1 MAYVAKYNILISCSE
16 FHRQRQS
23 EATFCSQYLI
33 KVHFQDEM
41 DSSAFG
47 MSIHRIT
54 TDYPFVNCLKQTNV
68 KKAWHER
75 IPFLSDK
82 KAIVICAEVSPEQKS
97 LLAVSS
103 AGDLLWFALPS
114 LRLIQFNSAS
124 MFDDKALPIQVA
136 WISEEVSITLLIK
149 IHVCF
154 RALLC
159 FIRMVKSHVL
169 VQTIISMALP
179 WSINSICWKIAN
191 ESVRLTIRLRMH

>member
-1 MAYVAKYNILISCSE
+1 
-16 FHRQRQS
+16 
-23 EATFCSQYLI
+23 
-33 KVHFQDEM
+33 M

-136 WISEEVSITLLIK
+136 WISEEVSPAFLIR
-149 IHVCF
+149 IHMF
-154 RALLC
+154 LELC
-159 FIRMVKSHVL
+159 CASFE
-169 VQTIISMALP
+169 
-179 WSINSICWKIAN
+179 WSNHTC
-191 ESVRLTIRLRMH
+191 